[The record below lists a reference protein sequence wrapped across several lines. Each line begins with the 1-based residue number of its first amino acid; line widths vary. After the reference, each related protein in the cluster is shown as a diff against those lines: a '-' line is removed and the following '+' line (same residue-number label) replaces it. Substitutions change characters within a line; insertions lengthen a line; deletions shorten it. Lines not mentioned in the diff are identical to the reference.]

1 MRHDKKLVSS
11 GNHYKIKYDESKQAW
26 TITDVCMKFITILV
40 EKYDSVEYFFADCFK
55 VSINDKAYIIDVLGN
70 QVARLTNEDL
80 ESKSLFSILSQ
91 LEANNKINFS
101 SSAKRS
107 QNITV
112 CVADF
117 KIPLRIMAIEEK
129 SYRDSARFVNEL
141 YNQHIALKSDKY
153 SAILS
158 VIDTITTE
166 YTLFDGDQSKVLDI
180 LSGIKK
186 YIYDIVIVNKNYSRE
201 HQQALIAY
209 NYAFSLLTLKSNTNK
224 YANQ

>member
-1 MRHDKKLVSS
+1 MVKKRTSNR
-11 GNHYKIKYDESKQAW
+11 NHYNITYDEVQKIW
-26 TITDVCMKFITILV
+26 TITDIYMKFMTTLIEQYET
-40 EKYDSVEYFFADCFK
+40 VEYLYADCFK

-80 ESKSLFSILSQ
+80 DSKSLFSILSQ
-91 LEANNKINFS
+91 LEANNKITFS

-112 CVADF
+112 CVAGF
-117 KIPLRIMAIEEK
+117 KIPLRIMAVEEK

-141 YNQHIALKSDKY
+141 YNQHIAIKSDKY

-158 VIDTITTE
+158 VIDAITTE
-166 YTLFDGDQSKVLDI
+166 YTQFNGDQAKVLDI

-186 YIYDIVIVNKNYSRE
+186 YICDIVTVNENYSRE
-201 HQQALIAY
+201 RQQALIAY
-209 NYAFSLLTLKSNTNK
+209 NYAFSLITLKSNE
-224 YANQ
+224 YANL